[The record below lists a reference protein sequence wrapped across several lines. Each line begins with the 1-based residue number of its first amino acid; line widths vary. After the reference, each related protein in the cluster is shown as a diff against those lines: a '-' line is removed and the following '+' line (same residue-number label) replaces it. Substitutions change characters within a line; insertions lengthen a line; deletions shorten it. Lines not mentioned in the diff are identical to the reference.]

1 MDNASI
7 MRIQMDMHLSC
18 LAFISLQEEQSA
30 HAKTREKLMDAEDK
44 LEFALGEV
52 EILTKQ
58 IGREKTQ
65 FEKS

>member
-1 MDNASI
+1 MFS
-7 MRIQMDMHLSC
+7 L
-18 LAFISLQEEQSA
+18 ISLQEEQSA